1 MPSILTVSLPRKP
14 ASIRL
19 KAVAVYLSQVS
30 NSRDGLKA
38 FSIVDAVSEKCP
50 ASPAAL
56 RRKTPPIA
64 AALASKADIS
74 AKSDSGTVNQPVVKK
89 PGRQREIAARVAVEL
104 EAALALHRAGI
115 DCKVKKS
122 VVCAV
127 KGWSRATLY
136 RRIAE
141 ESFPKPIKRDR
152 YSEWRIADVIAT
164 P

>member
-1 MPSILTVSLPRKP
+1 MSPILTVSLPRKA

-30 NSRDGLKA
+30 NSSGGLKPL
-38 FSIVDAVSEKCP
+38 SIVDAVNEKCP
-50 ASPAAL
+50 ASAAL
-56 RRKTPPIA
+56 LRRHAPPVAATP
-64 AALASKADIS
+64 ALKVDVS
-74 AKSDSGTVNQPVVKK
+74 AKSDSRTVDQPVVKK
-89 PGRQREIAARVAVEL
+89 PGRQSEIAARVAVEL

-152 YSEWRIADVIAT
+152 YSEWRIADVIAI